1 LLATDFVAA
10 ALVAAA
16 LVGALV
22 AVALAVP
29 FAGALVAGALALGFA
44 PEGLAVLFLAV
55 VFEVDFAVDLADGFA
70 VDLAAGALAG
80 VFLADALLPEVA
92 LAAVP
97 FFGAAFA
104 DVTFFRACVALVVPA
119 GDFFT
124 AVNSTSL
131 RDLPVVPRTAPEH
144 CGTDVPLTSTSG

>member
-1 LLATDFVAA
+1 
-10 ALVAAA
+10 LVAVAFAGAGLEAFLAA
-16 LVGALV
+16 GALAAPFAGALV
-22 AVALAVP
+22 AVALVP
-29 FAGALVAGALALGFA
+29 DALVVALAA
-44 PEGLAVLFLAV
+44 EGLAVLFLAV
-55 VFEVDFAVDLADGFA
+55 PFETDFAF
-70 VDLAAGALAG
+70 DLAAGDLAA
-80 VFLADALLPEVA
+80 VFFAGDLAAEVA

-104 DVTFFRACVALVVPA
+104 DVTFFWAGVALVVPA

-144 CGTDVPLTSTSG
+144 CGTDVPPTSTSG